1 MERTDM
7 HDGNET
13 PNRSVDRVA
22 RCLAAIDAWNPHVNA
37 MVTTDAEGARQAA
50 RDADAQTAAG
60 RSRGL
65 LHGVPVI
72 VKDNLDTAGLRTTY
86 GSGFFADHV
95 PTQDAH
101 VVARLRQAGAVIVG
115 KATMHEFAYGVRSF
129 NPVIGQCRNP
139 WNTTRIPGGSSGGSG
154 VAVATGMGEMALG
167 TDTGGS
173 VRIPAALNGI
183 TGLRPT
189 FGRVSNHGCM
199 PVSPTHDTVGPMA
212 RTVEEVARLFAVI
225 AGFDR
230 KDPLSEARPVDQ
242 CLARLSDGIEGL
254 RIGRP
259 TNHYFTGLDPD
270 VADALDGAIDTLRGL
285 GARIVELEVPGAE
298 SIHAFATTMI
308 ASDAHALHAGRIEQ
322 GGNRWAAQTLE
333 RIRLAARF
341 SGVDYARAMR
351 ERERWC
357 RMLEGLFE
365 EVDMLVSPTS
375 ATVAPPIDD
384 ERSLFEATRAVTQNT
399 YAGAFGRLPGLSLP
413 CGLSQAGLP
422 IGLQLE
428 AAPWNDA
435 LLLQAGW
442 AFQSV
447 TDWHQ
452 RRPTPPRTA

>member
-1 MERTDM
+1 MQDIPL
-7 HDGNET
+7 H
-13 PNRSVDRVA
+13 PNRSLDA
-22 RCLAAIDAWNPHVNA
+22 LERCLGAIETWNPHVNA
-37 MVTTDAEGARQAA
+37 MVTTDAEGARRAA
-50 RDADAQTAAG
+50 GDADAQLAAG

-65 LHGVPVI
+65 LHGVPVV

-86 GSGFFADHV
+86 GSGFFAEHV
-95 PTQDAH
+95 PTGDAH
-101 VVARLRQAGAVIVG
+101 VVARLRQAGAVIIG

-129 NPVIGQCRNP
+129 NPLIGQCRNP
-139 WNTTRIPGGSSGGSG
+139 WDTARIPGGSSGGSG
-154 VAVATGMGEMALG
+154 VAVATGMAQMALG

-199 PVSPTHDTVGPMA
+199 PVSTTHDTVGPMA
-212 RTVEEVARLFAVI
+212 RTVGEVARLFAVI

-230 KDPLSEARPVDQ
+230 KDPLSEARPVDHF
-242 CLARLSDGIEGL
+242 LARLPDGIGGL

-259 TNHYFTGLDPD
+259 TNHYFTGLDAD
-270 VADALDGAIDTLRGL
+270 VAVALEQAIDTLRGL
-285 GARIVELEVPGAE
+285 GACIVDVEVPGAE
-298 SIHAFATTMI
+298 AIHAYATTII
-308 ASDAHALHAGRIEQ
+308 ACDAHHLHAERIEQ
-322 GGNRWAAQTLE
+322 GASRWAAQTLE

-341 SGVDYARAMR
+341 TGVDYAAAMR

-357 RMLEGLFE
+357 RMLGGLFE
-365 EVDMLVSPTS
+365 QVDLLVSPTS
-375 ATVAPPIDD
+375 ATVAPLIDD

-413 CGLSQAGLP
+413 CGMSQSGLP

-428 AAPWNDA
+428 AAPWNDG

-447 TDWHQ
+447 TDWHL
-452 RRPTPPRTA
+452 RRPTLPPAF

>member
-1 MERTDM
+1 
-7 HDGNET
+7 
-13 PNRSVDRVA
+13 
-22 RCLAAIDAWNPHVNA
+22 
-37 MVTTDAEGARQAA
+37 
-50 RDADAQTAAG
+50 
-60 RSRGL
+60 
-65 LHGVPVI
+65 
-72 VKDNLDTAGLRTTY
+72 
-86 GSGFFADHV
+86 
-95 PTQDAH
+95 
-101 VVARLRQAGAVIVG
+101 
-115 KATMHEFAYGVRSF
+115 
-129 NPVIGQCRNP
+129 
-139 WNTTRIPGGSSGGSG
+139 
-154 VAVATGMGEMALG
+154 
-167 TDTGGS
+167 
-173 VRIPAALNGI
+173 
-183 TGLRPT
+183 
-189 FGRVSNHGCM
+189 
-199 PVSPTHDTVGPMA
+199 MA

-242 CLARLSDGIEGL
+242 CLARLSDGIDGL

-259 TNHYFTGLDPD
+259 NNHYFTGLDPD